1 MRILYGV
8 QGTGN
13 GHISRSREII
23 RFLKGDGHEVQVI
36 VSGRDPALLW
46 DMEIFEPF
54 TALRG
59 LTFATHRGRI
69 QHLRT
74 ARQLNLIRFYADIRA
89 FDARGCDLVITDYEP
104 VSARIARR
112 HRLPSIGIGHQYA
125 FCHDIPVKGQNPM
138 ARYILDHFASADY
151 PIGLHWHHFEKPIL
165 PPVVPEFHSP
175 PAPVPGKILVY
186 LPFEGLADILRLL
199 RPFDVQAFF
208 IYHQLQQPE
217 DSGHLKLRPY
227 SRAGFLND
235 LADCSG
241 VITNAGFELVS
252 EALALGKKVLVKPLA
267 GQMEQLSN
275 AAALSE
281 LDLGLAM
288 QRLDAAAVDRFL
300 ARPNGVRVYYPNV
313 ARMIA
318 DWIPKKDWDSVAEL
332 SRDAW
337 AQTHYSNVS
346 VRANSPR

>member
-1 MRILYGV
+1 MKILYGV

-13 GHISRSREII
+13 GHISRSRELI
-23 RFLKGDGHEVQVI
+23 RNLKDDGHEVQVI

-46 DMEIFEPF
+46 DMEIFEPY
-54 TALRG
+54 TAFRG

-74 ARQLNLIRFYADIRA
+74 VRQLNLIRFYADIRA
-89 FDARGCDLVITDYEP
+89 FDARGFDLVITDYEP
-104 VSARIARR
+104 VTARIARR

-125 FCHDIPVKGQNPM
+125 FCHDIPVRGQNPL
-138 ARYILDHFASADY
+138 ARYILDNFAPVDY
-151 PIGLHWHHFEKPIL
+151 PIGLHWHHFEQPIL
-165 PPVVPEFHSP
+165 PPVVPEFSSRP
-175 PAPVPGKILVY
+175 EPVQNKILVY
-186 LPFEGLADILRLL
+186 LPFEGLADILQLL
-199 RPFDVQAFF
+199 RPFDAHAFF

-217 DSGHLKLRPY
+217 SAGHLTLRPY

-252 EALALGKKVLVKPLA
+252 EALTLGKKILVRPLA

-275 AAALSE
+275 AAALTE
-281 LDLGLAM
+281 LNLGLAM
-288 QRLDAAAVDRFL
+288 KRLDATAVDRFL
-300 ARPNGVRVYYPNV
+300 AKPSGVQVHYPNV

-318 DWIPKKDWDSVAEL
+318 DWIPKKAWGSVAEL

-337 AQTHYSNVS
+337 AQTHYSES
-346 VRANSPR
+346 LIAD